1 MTNPYESLAPEAFW
15 KNAVAAKSAFD
26 IGGLWKP
33 KFVVTPEMPIVTAG
47 SCFAQHIGKSLAG
60 RGYLWHDAEPAPPVI
75 DPEDARAFNYGIFSF
90 RTGNIYTTRMLRQ
103 WMEQAHG
110 KSEPMWEVWKDANG
124 RCFDP
129 LRPTIEPAGFAS
141 EAEFRQ
147 SREVTYAALRRAVKT
162 ARVFIFTLGLTES
175 WANRSTGQEYASCPG
190 TAAGTYDADAH
201 VFVNHDVGSILSDLK
216 AALAVIRA
224 ANPKI
229 KVLLTV
235 SPVPL
240 TATASGQHVLTATS
254 YSKSTLRAVAGMAAQ
269 GRDWVDYFPSYEI
282 INTTPFRGMFFEPN
296 MRSVN
301 PNGVDFVMKNFF
313 FDQEAAFGPQ
323 KPPVPATKTLPN
335 APRWSPALVGDADGP
350 VRGGAVIC
358 DEEMLNAFG

>member
-1 MTNPYESLAPEAFW
+1 MSNPYERLAPEAFW

-33 KFVVTPEMPIVTAG
+33 KFAVTPGMPIVTAG
-47 SCFAQHIGKSLAG
+47 SCFAQHIGKALAK
-60 RGYLWHDAEPAPPVI
+60 RGYLWHDAEPAPPII
-75 DPEDARAFNYGIFSF
+75 DPESARTYNYGIFSF

-103 WMEQAHG
+103 WLEQAHG
-110 KSEPMWEVWKDANG
+110 KTEPMWEIWQDGQG

-141 EAEFRQ
+141 KEELHEA
-147 SREVTYAALRRAVKT
+147 REVTYAALRRAVKT

-175 WANRSTGQEYASCPG
+175 WSNRRTREEYASCPG
-190 TAAGTYDADAH
+190 TAAGSYDSKKH
-201 VFVNHDVGSILSDLK
+201 VFVNHRVDAILADLE
-216 AALAVIRA
+216 AALALLRA
-224 ANPKI
+224 ENPAI

-269 GRDWVDYFPSYEI
+269 DHDWVDYFPSYEI

-301 PNGVDFVMKNFF
+301 PNGVDFVMRNFF
-313 FDQEAAFGPQ
+313 LDQEAAFGPQ
-323 KPPVPATKTLPN
+323 KALETPPRTQHNTTKISPS
-335 APRWSPALVGDADGP
+335 PRRRS
-350 VRGGAVIC
+350 GAVIC
-358 DEEMLNAFG
+358 EEEMLNAFG